1 VTLRHSKTGV
11 VPVINTAKLY
21 SRLFVKL
28 STNKLHEKSTSD
40 LRTHFLVTKK
50 KKSIPK
56 ERISPRE
63 ILSDARNIYRRKP
76 YQPKMAAAALA
87 SFGTTS
93 APEPEHWSENLNMT
107 LMCRD
112 CKEFP
117 PNLVEEFSSGDMVCG
132 SCGLVLGDRIVD
144 TRSEW
149 RTFSNDDQG
158 NDDPSRVG
166 DGANPLLH
174 GSQLQTDIAYGDG
187 SGRARDLNRAQNR
200 STHDK
205 ATKGLLA
212 AYKEI
217 GAHCDAVNIPKNVS
231 DTAKHLFKLVDDAKA
246 FKGKSQEALIAG
258 CIFIACRQ
266 CEVPRTF
273 REIYALTKVSKKDIG
288 RTFKALEKFFA
299 AEANKTTMTAGGKFM
314 CVDSSFAIYINSLF
328 KGVVP
333 AADQY
338 QTTTST
344 NARDLCLRYCNQL
357 GLKSQQFVKV
367 SQGLADKMSTVGDLA
382 GRSPLSVAAACIYM
396 ASYLL
401 GKPKTAKEISQV
413 AGVSDGT
420 IRTAYKYL
428 YQERERLIEPAWIAD
443 GKGKMENLPVS

>member
-1 VTLRHSKTGV
+1 M
-11 VPVINTAKLY
+11 
-21 SRLFVKL
+21 
-28 STNKLHEKSTSD
+28 
-40 LRTHFLVTKK
+40 
-50 KKSIPK
+50 IP
-56 ERISPRE
+56 
-63 ILSDARNIYRRKP
+63 
-76 YQPKMAAAALA
+76 
-87 SFGTTS
+87 
-93 APEPEHWSENLNMT
+93 PEPPSPADEWSENLNMT
-107 LMCRD
+107 MVCKD

-149 RTFSNDDQG
+149 RTFANDDQG

-166 DGANPLLH
+166 DGANPLLN
-174 GSQLQTDIAYGDG
+174 GSQLTTTIAFQDG
-187 SGRARDLNRAQNR
+187 NARSRDLMRAQNK
-200 STHDK
+200 SSNDK

-246 FKGKSQEALIAG
+246 FKGKSQEAIIAG

-266 CEVPRTF
+266 CGVPRTF
-273 REIYALTKVSKKDIG
+273 REIFALTKVSKKDIG
-288 RTFKALEKFFA
+288 RTFKLLEKFFA
-299 AEANKTTMTAGGKFM
+299 N
-314 CVDSSFAIYINSLF
+314 DSEDKA
-328 KGVVP
+328 K
-333 AADQY
+333 AASNDAY
-338 QTTTST
+338 QTTSST
-344 NARDLCLRYCNQL
+344 NASELCVRYCSQL
-357 GLKSQQFVKV
+357 GLQRQSFVKV
-367 SQGLADKMSTVGDLA
+367 SQGLAEKMSTVGDLA

-401 GKPKTAKEISQV
+401 GRPKTPKEISAV

-428 YQERERLIEPAWIAD
+428 YQERERLIEPEWIAN
-443 GKGKMENLPVS
+443 GKGNMSNLPSA

>member
-1 VTLRHSKTGV
+1 MFNEL
-11 VPVINTAKLY
+11 
-21 SRLFVKL
+21 
-28 STNKLHEKSTSD
+28 D
-40 LRTHFLVTKK
+40 
-50 KKSIPK
+50 
-56 ERISPRE
+56 
-63 ILSDARNIYRRKP
+63 NIYRPKP
-76 YQPKMAAAALA
+76 YKSKMMAAPPTLEKGAA
-87 SFGTTS
+87 
-93 APEPEHWSENLNMT
+93 EWSENLNMT
-107 LMCRD
+107 LMCKD

-158 NDDPSRVG
+158 TDDPSRVG
-166 DGANPLLH
+166 DGANPLLN
-174 GSQLQTDIAYGDG
+174 GSQLQTTIAFGDG
-187 SGRARDLNRAQNR
+187 NARSRDLHRAQSKS
-200 STHDK
+200 STDK
-205 ATKGLLA
+205 ATKSLLA

-217 GAHCDAVNIPKNVS
+217 GAHCDAVNMPKTIS
-231 DTAKHLFKLVDDAKA
+231 DTAKHLYKVVDDAKA
-246 FKGKSQEALIAG
+246 FKGKSQDAIIAG

-266 CEVPRTF
+266 CQSPRTF
-273 REIYALTKVSKKDIG
+273 REIYNMTKVSKKDIG
-288 RTFKALEKFFA
+288 RTFKVLEKFFA
-299 AEANKTTMTAGGKFM
+299 Q
-314 CVDSSFAIYINSLF
+314 DQ
-328 KGVVP
+328 GVKVQ
-333 AADQY
+333 ATDKY

-344 NARDLCLRYCNQL
+344 NAKDLCLRYCSLL
-357 GLKSQQFVKV
+357 GLKNQQFVKV

-428 YQERERLIEPAWIAD
+428 YQDRERLIEPQWIEG
-443 GKGKMENLPVS
+443 GKGNMDNLPVS